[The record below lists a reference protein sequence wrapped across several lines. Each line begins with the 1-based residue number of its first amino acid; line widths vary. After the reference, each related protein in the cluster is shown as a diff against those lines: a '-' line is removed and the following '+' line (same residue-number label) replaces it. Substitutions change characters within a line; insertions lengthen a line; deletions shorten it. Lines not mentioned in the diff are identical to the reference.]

1 MTDSG
6 QEQKQ
11 RDGVP
16 AGDAPAALDKRHG
29 TWLALLVAGAFFM
42 ENLDGTVITTAVPDM
57 ARTFGVAPLD
67 LNTGVSA
74 YLLTLGV
81 FIPISGW
88 VAERF
93 GARRVFAAALAI
105 FTLASVLCGMAQ
117 GLGEFVAL
125 RFLQGIGGAMM
136 VPVGRLVVLHNTPK
150 ERLIS
155 VIATLTWPALVAPVL
170 GPPVGGFITS
180 YASWRW
186 IFYLNLPLGAIA
198 FFVALWLIPKHSAT
212 QRRPFDWPGFVL
224 SGTAL
229 FSLTWAAELMGRA
242 SVSWSQ
248 AGAFFAAGLI
258 LLALVG
264 RHLRRAAHPLVD
276 LSALQIPTF
285 SVTILGGSLF
295 RMAIGAIPF
304 LLPLMFQVGFGLDAF
319 HSGLLVIA
327 VFAGNLLMKPAT
339 TGILRR
345 FGFKPVLLVNGIINV
360 AALMAC
366 SLLTPA
372 TPIWLICLLLF
383 IGGLSRSMQFTA
395 YNTIAFADIP
405 QPRMAA
411 ANTLFSTAFQVALG
425 LGIAVG
431 AVAVA
436 EPLLGVLVAL
446 LLGVLLVLRWWPD
459 AVPVLAVALIYSN
472 ALVILAQRGTVPTS
486 AAALLLGALGLAL
499 LRDVLQHGS
508 LPPALPGLS

>member
-1 MTDSG
+1 MTGSTQETLKDS
-6 QEQKQ
+6 
-11 RDGVP
+11 
-16 AGDAPAALDKRHG
+16 AAPALDKRHG

-57 ARTFGVAPLD
+57 AKSFGVAPLD

-93 GARRVFAAALAI
+93 GPRRVFAAALAI
-105 FTLASVLCGMAQ
+105 FTLASVFCGMAQ
-117 GLGEFVAL
+117 SLEAFVAL
-125 RFLQGIGGAMM
+125 RFLQGVGGAMM
-136 VPVGRLVVLHNTPK
+136 VPVGRLVVLNNTPK
-150 ERLIS
+150 DRLVG

-186 IFYLNLPLGAIA
+186 IFYLNLPLGLIA
-198 FFVALWLIPKHSAT
+198 FLVSLWLVPKHHPA
-212 QRRPFDWPGFVL
+212 QRRPFDWPGFLL
-224 SGTAL
+224 SGSAL
-229 FSLTWAAELMGRA
+229 FSLTWSAELMGRA
-242 SVSWSQ
+242 NVSWGE
-248 AGAFFAAGLI
+248 AGAFLAAGVI
-258 LLALVG
+258 LLAIVA

-276 LSALQIPTF
+276 LSSMKIPTF

-327 VFAGNLLMKPAT
+327 VFAGNLLMKPGT

-345 FGFKPVLLVNGIINV
+345 FGFKPVLLVNGAINV
-360 AALMAC
+360 A
-366 SLLTPA
+366 SLLACALLSPA
-372 TPIWLICLLLF
+372 TPIWIICLLLF
-383 IGGLSRSMQFTA
+383 VGGLTRSMQFTA

-425 LGIAVG
+425 LGIALG
-431 AVAVA
+431 AVAVRVGHWLAANTGLHRMPAA
-436 EPLLGVLVAL
+436 EYRLAF
-446 LLGVLLVLRWWPD
+446 LLVGLVSLVGLCD
-459 AVPVLAVALIYSN
+459 SLKLAAT
-472 ALVILAQRGTVPTS
+472 AGGHVISGR
-486 AAALLLGALGLAL
+486 AAAAATA
-499 LRDVLQHGS
+499 
-508 LPPALPGLS
+508 PAPAKS